1 MSISLVEWPEIER
14 KNASYRGRN
23 GAGKCYGIDITHTPG
38 YFITLQPIN
47 SKGFVSDSTILQIP
61 EKYVSKVCGLM
72 QKDLIDLIL
81 TNLKDQLPR
90 LIGLD
95 PTLDELVSAKLKE
108 RKRRN

>member
-1 MSISLVEWPEIER
+1 MPTVEWPEIER

-23 GAGKCYGIDITHTPG
+23 GIGKCYGIAVVRTSG
-38 YFITLQPIN
+38 YFTTLQPIN
-47 SKGFVSDSTILQIP
+47 SKGFISDSAILQIP
-61 EKYVSKVCGLM
+61 EKYVNRVCGLI

-95 PTLDELVSAKLKE
+95 PVLDELVSIKLKE
-108 RKRRN
+108 K